1 MLTNSERLKKIEAC
15 FGPGK
20 MSASG
25 NNVSVVCLSCHD
37 NGNFTKKKKLSIE
50 IETGIYHCWVCE
62 AKGVNPGRLAI
73 KSPAC
78 SNPSGAKS
86 LFEIYRKKTEKVEEV
101 EKEAPAQLPE
111 DFKLV
116 FNLGNDKNFRRHYHY
131 LKDRGLD
138 ETTMRKLR
146 IGVSDV
152 YGFKDRVIFPSFDLD
167 QRLNYFVSRTIDP
180 NETYKYKNFKG
191 KKKEVIFREID
202 LDFKK
207 ELILTEG
214 VFDLIH
220 CPENSTCILGS
231 WLDENYKLFQKIIKN
246 KTPVTLCLDPDARA
260 KSLKIAKLLS
270 EYCIDVKISQHAND
284 DFGSMTKKEVI
295 HHILNAKRY
304 DITDRI
310 GYLIGDICSGSIF

>member
-20 MSASG
+20 ISASG
-25 NNVSVVCLSCHD
+25 NNVSVVCLTCHD
-37 NGNFTKKKKLSIE
+37 AGNFTKKKKLSIE
-50 IETGIYHCWVCE
+50 IETGVYHCWVCE
-62 AKGVNPGRLAI
+62 AKGANPGRLAM
-73 KSPAC
+73 KSSSC
-78 SNPSGAKS
+78 SNLVGAKS
-86 LFEIYRKKTEKVEEV
+86 LFQIYQKKTEKVEEIV
-101 EKEAPAQLPE
+101 KEEHAKLPG

-116 FNLGNDKNFRRHYHY
+116 FNLENDKNFRLHYAY
-131 LKDRGLD
+131 LKNRGMNNI
-138 ETTMRKLR
+138 TMKRLR
-146 IGVSDV
+146 IGVSDE
-152 YGFKDRVIFPSFDLD
+152 YAFKNRVIFPSFDTD

-180 NETYKYKNFKG
+180 SETYKYKNFKG

-202 LDFKK
+202 LDFSK

-214 VFDLIH
+214 VFDLMH

-246 KTPVTLCLDPDARA
+246 KTPVILCLDPDAKE
-260 KSLKIAKLLS
+260 KSLKIAKSLS
-270 EYCIDVKISQHAND
+270 EYCVDVKISQHIKD
-284 DFGSMTKKEVI
+284 DFGSMTKKEV
-295 HHILNAKRY
+295 HSHILNAKRY